1 MLISAEIRW
10 FWRDTAPEGLEDWF
24 SGAAG
29 HPNAAGGGG
38 TRTDDYLRDTT
49 QSELGIKRRGGRK
62 SIEIKGLVSVLQ
74 EGLDAG
80 PLVGEIELWAKWISG
95 AVDLESDA
103 TIAVGK
109 RRMFRK
115 FDTSG
120 PLPEEVLLGPD
131 EAPIGGRQWPSRGCN
146 AELTRVTLE
155 RGDVWWTFGLEA
167 FGTLSTVERDL
178 RAVADVLSSRRPP
191 ELPEGLLASYPAWL
205 KTLPD
210 SA

>member
-10 FWRDTAPEGLEDWF
+10 FWHDSAPEGLEDWY

-29 HPNAAGGGG
+29 HPYTAGGLG
-38 TRTDDYLRDTT
+38 TRTDDYLRDTS
-49 QSELGIKRRGGRK
+49 QSELGIKRRGGGK
-62 SIEIKGLVSVLQ
+62 SIEIKGLVSVLP
-74 EGLDAG
+74 EGLNAG
-80 PLVGEIELWAKWISG
+80 PFVGEIELWAKWISG

-103 TIAVGK
+103 TISVGK

-155 RGDVWWTFGLEA
+155 QRDVWWTFGLEA

-178 RAVADVLSSRRPP
+178 RTVAGLLSSRRPP
-191 ELPEGLLASYPAWL
+191 ELPEGLQASYPAWL
-205 KTLPD
+205 KILQD